1 MNTLL
6 CNITKI
12 NFCKDTHN
20 SRHTQT
26 EKSTIGI
33 YKKTKMF
40 ETKRP
45 GNHSRD
51 RIVELQLLNLT
62 KSEKNECPNLPFG
75 PPCLRR
81 SSEVSPT

>member
-40 ETKRP
+40 KTKRP
-45 GNHSRD
+45 GNHSRN

-62 KSEKNECPNLPFG
+62 KSEKNECPNLPL
-75 PPCLRR
+75 P
-81 SSEVSPT
+81 SP